1 MQSNN
6 DVEKNVL
13 SLFSKCMI
21 LMEEKD
27 KRKIIDE
34 FVLWLSSPDVN
45 KIYDALSLLCQSF
58 TSIKYTQKKVIKITV

>member
-1 MQSNN
+1 
-6 DVEKNVL
+6 
-13 SLFSKCMI
+13 MI